1 MMQRFNSPITIII
14 NFRNVLFSTSVMPV
28 GFLLH
33 EKKLKNCH
41 EEIMR
46 VMASHLPS
54 LVDGNNTIPLVTDD
68 KKGFAAIENN
78 LPKIC
83 HLLCWNHLI
92 SAVQVLVEEA
102 WCYIYRSSSVCQR
115 YSRASPSGICF

>member
-1 MMQRFNSPITIII
+1 MIQRFNSPITIII

>member
-1 MMQRFNSPITIII
+1 MIQRFNSPITIII

-41 EEIMR
+41 EEITR